1 MKSAELNPQTGEAT
15 SSRASIASW
24 WGWSAI
30 RWALAIAGLAYYVA
44 ILTGHAGFTERPLAD
59 DVRAY
64 WSAGLTDPYRMTDV
78 GVSGAYLYSPAFL
91 LLMAPLAML
100 PLPVVYLGFSALQI
114 GLLAWMGVLWLL
126 PLTPLTDTLYYGN
139 VTIVYAVL
147 IVIGFRFPAAW
158 SFMLLTKVTPGIG
171 LVWFAIRGEW
181 RKLAIALGVTAAIVA
196 ASWILTPS
204 LWPEWFSMLSMSAQ
218 QPAQGFRALPIPLLP
233 RLVMAALIIAWGAR
247 ADRKW
252 TVPVG
257 VTIASPVVWMGA
269 LAILTA
275 VPPLLSANGWR
286 RSSSPRAKVVLS
298 A

>member
-1 MKSAELNPQTGEAT
+1 VTGEA
-15 SSRASIASW
+15 SVRSRTAIRLGSIRAW
-24 WGWSAI
+24 WGWNAI
-30 RWALAIAGLAYYVA
+30 RWAMTIAGLAYYFA
-44 ILTGHAGFTERPLAD
+44 ILTGHAGFTERPLMD

-64 WSAGLTDPYRMTDV
+64 WAAGLTDPYRVTDV

-91 LLMAPLAML
+91 LLMAPLAAL
-100 PLPVVYLGFSALQI
+100 PLAVVYLGFSALQI

-139 VTIVYAVL
+139 VTIIYAAL

-171 LVWFAIRGEW
+171 LIWFAVRREW
-181 RKLAIALGVTAAIVA
+181 GRLAIALGATAAIVA
-196 ASWILTPS
+196 ISVVLTPN
-204 LWPEWFSMLSMSAQ
+204 LWPEWFSVLSTSAQ

-233 RLVMAALIIAWGAR
+233 RLLVAALIVAWGAR
-247 ADRKW
+247 TDRRW

-269 LAILTA
+269 LAILAA
-275 VPPLLSANGWR
+275 VPPLLSANRWGR
-286 RSSSPRAKVVLS
+286 TIPPQVATG

>member
-1 MKSAELNPQTGEAT
+1 VTADASVR
-15 SSRASIASW
+15 SRAILLGSIRAW
-24 WGWSAI
+24 WGWKAI

-44 ILTGHAGFTERPLAD
+44 ILSGHAGFTERPLAD

-64 WSAGLTDPYRMTDV
+64 WSAGMTDPYRLTDV

-100 PLPVVYLGFSALQI
+100 PLAAVYLGFSALQI
-114 GLLAWMGVLWLL
+114 GLLGWMGVLWLL

-139 VTIVYAVL
+139 VTIVYAAL
-147 IVIGFRFPAAW
+147 IVVGFRFPGVW

-181 RKLAIALGVTAAIVA
+181 RKLAIALGVTAAIMA
-196 ASWILTPS
+196 TSWILTPS
-204 LWPEWFSMLSMSAQ
+204 LWPEWFSVLSTSAQ

-233 RLVMAALIIAWGAR
+233 RLVVAALIIAWGAR